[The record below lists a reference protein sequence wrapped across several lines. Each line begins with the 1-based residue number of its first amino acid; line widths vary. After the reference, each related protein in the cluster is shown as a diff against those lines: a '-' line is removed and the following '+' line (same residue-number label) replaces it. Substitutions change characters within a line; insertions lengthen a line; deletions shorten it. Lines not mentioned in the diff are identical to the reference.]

1 MKPHRIQV
9 IEFNTNIKSIPL
21 EVTTLIAS
29 RCSRLGLHSLR
40 CKFPLV
46 GLPRRRI
53 AAAAAAGDG
62 LVAIIPVM
70 ETTSTKSRCAQRTD
84 KGVGG
89 KTIEF
94 LFRGCRHRHLSWL
107 KNRRRKMGFAL
118 PDKGWMKK
126 GDGGNII

>member
-1 MKPHRIQV
+1 M
-9 IEFNTNIKSIPL
+9 
-21 EVTTLIAS
+21 
-29 RCSRLGLHSLR
+29 
-40 CKFPLV
+40 

-53 AAAAAAGDG
+53 AAAAAGDG

-107 KNRRRKMGFAL
+107 KNRRRKMRFAL
-118 PDKGWMKK
+118 PDEGWMKK
-126 GDGGNII
+126 ADRGNIIWNDCGREEVIFGIIYDVEQVLLAVMRVLLESD